1 MDDYKKKK
9 KSGGG
14 NSGVREDIIFQT
26 VGYVLL
32 RTIWK
37 AMEHES
43 WKPVKLNTRC
53 VFAQKKDGVIS
64 VLLCFGDK
72 VI

>member
-1 MDDYKKKK
+1 MDDYKKK

-26 VGYVLL
+26 AACVLL

-37 AMEHES
+37 AMEYES
-43 WKPVKLNTRC
+43 WKPVKLNTHS
-53 VFAQKKDGVIS
+53 VFAQKDGVIT